1 MSSTMR
7 RFSEVVDEL
16 DLNGQSMSRLGPF
29 LVIEDWES
37 HIRGEEGFKELLK
50 SWWQGFN
57 FRGSHSF
64 VLAEKLKAL
73 KFNLKTW
80 NKEVFRKVGVNKT
93 LTLEK
98 VSFWDKQEKSR
109 SYQWKKWR
117 LERRQGR
124 ILRNGLAGLDFDH
137 LGDEDATKLEVAFS
151 EEEVFLALCK
161 LNGDKAPRSNGFTI
175 TFWQYSWDFVKEE
188 TKEGGK
194 QGSVSGQNAFV
205 EGRQILDDVLI
216 ANEAIDSML
225 KRNENGVLCKLDM
238 EKAYNHISWN
248 FLLTMMQNMGFG
260 EKWAG
265 WIS

>member
-1 MSSTMR
+1 MTRFPCNCNKRGRMSSTMR

-37 HIRGEEGFKELLK
+37 HIRGVVQYTLPRPVSAHFPVMLDGGGVRRGLTSFHFENMWLKEEGFKELLK

-109 SYQWKKWR
+109 KLSMEEVEARKEAREDFKKWV
-117 LERRQGR
+117 LM
-124 ILRNGLAGLDFDH
+124 
-137 LGDEDATKLEVAFS
+137 
-151 EEEVFLALCK
+151 EEVSC
-161 LNGDKAPRSNGFTI
+161 
-175 TFWQYSWDFVKEE
+175 
-188 TKEGGK
+188 
-194 QGSVSGQNAFV
+194 
-205 EGRQILDDVLI
+205 RQKSREI
-216 ANEAIDSML
+216 
-225 KRNENGVLCKLDM
+225 
-238 EKAYNHISWN
+238 
-248 FLLTMMQNMGFG
+248 
-260 EKWAG
+260 
-265 WIS
+265 